1 MSEND
6 IKGLTGKP
14 KIDNTGT
21 PALKSKA
28 KTVNKPK
35 GEPVVFNLE
44 SYKPMQREAISRIND
59 IHNALRTG
67 KREVR
72 TLIRFLSESGLTVEQ
87 VQALKDKN
95 YKVM

>member
-1 MSEND
+1 MSDND

-14 KIDNTGT
+14 KTENTGQT
-21 PALKSKA
+21 ALKSKA

-35 GEPVVFNLE
+35 GEPVVFTLDGF
-44 SYKPMQREAISRIND
+44 KPMQREAISRIND

-67 KREVR
+67 KREIR
-72 TLIRFLSESGLTVEQ
+72 SLIRYLSESGLSVEQ
-87 VQALKDKN
+87 IEALKEKN